1 VGVKRRVNVLKGKVI
16 VIGVCGGIAAYKS
29 ADLVSRLK
37 KLNAE
42 VHVIMTRSACEFV
55 NPLTF
60 QSLSQNYVISDMF
73 QEPRSW
79 EIEHI
84 SLAQKADLFVIAPA
98 TANIIGKVANGIA
111 DDMLSTTIMATKSPV
126 VFAPAMNCNMYENVI
141 VQQNIERLKALNY
154 IFVEPQIGR
163 LACGDIG
170 KGKLAEADDIVEM
183 IVQTVGYQKDLKNMK
198 LLVTAGPT
206 REPIDPVRF
215 ITNYSSGKMGY
226 AIARA
231 AKYRGADVILVTG
244 PTALKPIEGIQMVK
258 VNTALEMY
266 DAVMQHYESTSVII
280 KAAAVSDY
288 RPLQVSQNKIKKEH
302 SDLEIKVTK
311 NPDILADL
319 GKKVKNQVLIGFS
332 METQH
337 LEEYAREKLI
347 RKNLDLIVANDL
359 SEPGAGFAV
368 DTNIVKMIDRNG
380 NVENISIMTKDQL
393 AHIILDKALAIYHQK
408 LC

>member
-1 VGVKRRVNVLKGKVI
+1 VLKGKVI

>member
-1 VGVKRRVNVLKGKVI
+1 MGVKRRVNVLKGKVI